1 MKLKQMRF
9 VTANHDEI
17 LNTWLKFFITW
28 PHESQFMN
36 VLFIRI
42 EILKCNFAFSLSQFF
57 LANNDLGTSN
67 KSWMIRDELRALFGT
82 TLDVNVQNKS
92 VYISTVMIYHWIS
105 VLIDVITTRAEP

>member
-28 PHESQFMN
+28 LHESQFMN

-42 EILKCNFAFSLSQFF
+42 EILKCHFAFSLSQYISSSTYHVF
-57 LANNDLGTSN
+57 
-67 KSWMIRDELRALFGT
+67 RR
-82 TLDVNVQNKS
+82 TLDVNIQNKS
-92 VYISTVMIYHWIS
+92 VYNIHCYDIS
-105 VLIDVITTRAEP
+105 LN